1 VQRLALVARNARAQ
15 RPVSVTVR
23 VEAPV
28 GFAAEWVE
36 KSLDIPAGE
45 SATQPILLTAD
56 EGLSAGWRE
65 TRVAVS
71 WDGGEVSYREPFVYM
86 PESANLLAN
95 GAMEDGDEQ
104 VAAGWGAYGEGGY
117 AVDAEVR
124 HSGAR
129 AIRAVNAGEHV
140 MAGAAQRIVLNQEE
154 PRPLVVR
161 GWSLYRRPG
170 GDSEELKTIGMTEHA
185 GLSEGDRSKNYAV
198 YVDLHFVGG
207 GALYGQA
214 ATFDKSIEGWQFSE
228 RIIHVPRPVLDATV
242 YLLFRNQEGTAWF
255 DDISVGEL
263 GTNLAVLPG
272 AEALTDSN
280 FSDYTPAPLN
290 DGSIETEGLHW
301 TKVASASAE
310 KAGEHWAEIALPE
323 ARSVGAVVIYW
334 ATDGGLQTSRNY
346 RVQVEVDGA
355 WRDMASVESQSPSEM
370 SMHTFDAVATARVR
384 VFQPDGGGPAA
395 RPGIMWLREIEIY

>member
-1 VQRLALVARNARAQ
+1 M
-15 RPVSVTVR
+15 
-23 VEAPV
+23 
-28 GFAAEWVE
+28 
-36 KSLDIPAGE
+36 
-45 SATQPILLTAD
+45 TAD

-65 TRVAVS
+65 TRVEVS
-71 WDGGEVSYREPFVYM
+71 WDGGQVGYREPFVYV
-86 PESANLLAN
+86 PEAANLLAN
-95 GAMEDGDEQ
+95 GSMEDGDEQ

-117 AVDAEVR
+117 AVDAAVR

-129 AIRAVNAGEHV
+129 AIRAVNEGERV
-140 MAGAAQRIVLNQEE
+140 MAGAVRKLVLNQDE
-154 PRPLVVR
+154 PRPQVVR
-161 GWSLYRRPG
+161 GWSLYQRLG

-214 ATFDKSIEGWQFSE
+214 AAFDKSIEGWQFAE

-263 GTNLAVLPG
+263 PVNLAVLPG
-272 AEALTDSN
+272 AEPRADSN

-290 DGSIETEGLHW
+290 DGSIATEGLHW
-301 TKVASASAE
+301 TDAAWAASE
-310 KAGEHWAEIALPE
+310 QAGEHWAEIALPE
-323 ARSVGAVVIYW
+323 ARPVGAVVIYW

-346 RVQVEVDGA
+346 RVQAEVGGA
-355 WRDMASVESQSPSEM
+355 LRDLATIEGQSPSEI
-370 SMHTFDAVATARVR
+370 SVHVFDPVDTARVR
-384 VFQPDGGGPAA
+384 VLQPDGGGPAD
-395 RPGIMWLREIEIY
+395 RPGIMWIREIEVY